1 MLKKK
6 GTRFSGVV
14 TASKDRIV
22 AILKPNLEQDEYVC
36 YNSLKVYMRSLSGC
50 PNFTSN

>member
-6 GTRFSGVV
+6 DTWFSGVLI
-14 TASKDRIV
+14 ASKDRIV
-22 AILKPNLEQDEYVC
+22 AIVKPNLEQDEYAC
-36 YNSLKVYMRSLSGC
+36 YNSLKVYMRSLPGC